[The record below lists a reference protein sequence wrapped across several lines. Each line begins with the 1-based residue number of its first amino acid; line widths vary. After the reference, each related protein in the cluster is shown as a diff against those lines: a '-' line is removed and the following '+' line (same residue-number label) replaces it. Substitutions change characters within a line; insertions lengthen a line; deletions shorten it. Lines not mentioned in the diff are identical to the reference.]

1 MRYFLDTEFME
12 SGRDLPIRMISIGIV
27 AEDGREYYA
36 INGQARTEDANDWVK
51 QNVLPLLAGPRKSEA
66 LIKQEILQFIGGD
79 EKPEFWGYYSA
90 YDWVVF
96 CQLFGAMVD
105 LPHGWPM
112 YCRDLKQW
120 ADMIG
125 NPRFAKPAVEHNA
138 LSDARW
144 NAEFYTFLAQR

>member
-1 MRYFLDTEFME
+1 MRYFLDTEFNE
-12 SGRDLPIRMISIGIV
+12 NGRDLPIQLISIGIV

-36 INGQARTEDANDWVK
+36 ISGAFNPEHANDWVK
-51 QNVLPLLAGPRKSEA
+51 MHVLPLLAGPRKSIE
-66 LIKQEILQFIGGD
+66 LIKREICDFVDG
-79 EKPEFWGYYSA
+79 KPEFWGYYA
-90 YDWVVF
+90 DYDWVVL
-96 CQLFGAMVD
+96 CQIFGAMVD
-105 LPHGWPM
+105 LPSTWPM

-125 NPRFAKPAVEHNA
+125 NPRFAKNAMPHNA